1 MSERSLLI
9 FFVCLAIGIAAAWH
23 IFAGWFVR
31 SQGIVPGIVLLV
43 LLLFLSQVIKPHWED

>member
-9 FFVCLAIGIAAAWH
+9 FFVCLAIGVAMVWH
-23 IFAGWFVR
+23 LFAGWFVR
-31 SQGIVPGIVLLV
+31 SQGIVPGIVLLA